1 MTWQETIKLAAVEM
15 VPGMLMID
23 EEGDRHRV
31 LSRHGDVHD
40 TKWNVRWYPVPDENP
55 LYPDLEDLATRLL
68 VLSQIGHSSG
78 VLAGDDNVECLALW
92 ARAALGDKL

>member
-31 LSRHGDVHD
+31 LSRHGALFSMRLDC
-40 TKWNVRWYPVPDENP
+40 RWYPHLEV